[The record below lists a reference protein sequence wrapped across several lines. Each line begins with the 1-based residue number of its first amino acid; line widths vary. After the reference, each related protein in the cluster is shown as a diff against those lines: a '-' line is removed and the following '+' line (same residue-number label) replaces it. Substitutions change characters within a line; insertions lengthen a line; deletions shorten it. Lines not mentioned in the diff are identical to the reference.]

1 MGTIPVPQL
10 GFAGIMPELILAIT
24 AVVILLM
31 EMLAG
36 DREARGAVE
45 LTVAGILLAFLAT
58 FGASGKLIFSA
69 MLINDGLSA
78 VLDRVFLLAALLV
91 TLMSR
96 PYLVRHGVARGEY
109 FVLLLLAT
117 IGMMVMGAAMD
128 LITIFL
134 GLEMLS
140 LCLYVLASFLKRQS
154 ESIEAG
160 FKYFILGAFASGFLV
175 YGMAFVYGALGT
187 TNLATI
193 AETVRAGAGTT
204 PSTPTLAF
212 GLALILVGIGFKISL
227 VPFHM
232 WAPDVYCGAPT
243 PVTAFIATG
252 SKAAGF
258 AALLRI
264 FTLTLPQSYEFW
276 GTAIWAL
283 ALITMVLGN
292 FFALAQVDIKR
303 MLAYS
308 SIAHGGYLAMAF
320 LSKADVGIKA
330 LVFYLFA
337 YVLMTAGA
345 FGVVALTGKRERRLI
360 SEYAG
365 LSRDNPLLAG
375 LLSLFLLSLAGMP
388 GTVGFFGKF
397 YLFAGAIRAGY
408 LGLAIVGILT
418 TVVSF
423 YYYLQVI
430 VYMYMRD
437 SEEAFETERLV
448 GTGRASLVIAAAGV
462 ILFGCFPGLIW
473 STIEGSLPLW

>member
-1 MGTIPVPQL
+1 MGTIPIPTL
-10 GFAGIMPELILAIT
+10 GFSGIMPELILAIT
-24 AVVILLM
+24 AAVILLL
-31 EMLAG
+31 EMCAG

-45 LTVAGILLAFLAT
+45 LTVAGLLLAFLAT
-58 FGASGKLIFSA
+58 FGADGELLFSA
-69 MLINDGLSA
+69 MLVNDGFSA
-78 VLDRVFLLAALLV
+78 VLDKVFLLAALLV

-96 PYLVRHGVARGEY
+96 PYLARHGAARGEY

-117 IGMMVMGAAMD
+117 VGMMVMGAAMD
-128 LITIFL
+128 FITIFL

-140 LCLYVLASFLKRQS
+140 LCLYVLASFFKRRS
-154 ESIEAG
+154 GSIEAG
-160 FKYFILGAFASGFLV
+160 FKYLILGAFASGFLV

-193 AETVRAGAGTT
+193 GETIRAGAGST

-212 GLALILVGIGFKISL
+212 GLALILVGLGFKISL

-258 AALLRI
+258 AALIRI

-276 GTAIWAL
+276 GTAIWWL
-283 ALITMVLGN
+283 AMVTMILGN
-292 FFALAQVDIKR
+292 FFALAQVEIKR

-330 LVFYLFA
+330 LLFYLFA

-345 FGVVALTGKRERRLI
+345 FGVVALTGKRERYMI

-365 LSRDNPLLAG
+365 LSRENPFLAT

-397 YLFAGAIRAGY
+397 YLFAGAVRAGY

-423 YYYLQVI
+423 YYYLRVI

-437 SEEAFETERLV
+437 ADEKLEAPRV
-448 GTGRASLVIAAAGV
+448 AGAGRASLVIAAVGV

-473 STIEGSLPLW
+473 STIERSLPLW